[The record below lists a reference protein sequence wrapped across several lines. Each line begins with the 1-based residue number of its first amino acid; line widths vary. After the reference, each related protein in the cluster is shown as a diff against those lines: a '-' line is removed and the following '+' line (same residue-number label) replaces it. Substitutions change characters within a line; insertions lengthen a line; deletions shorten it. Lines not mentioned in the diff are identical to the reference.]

1 MATAAAAGATIA
13 QTPAMLAAVAV
24 TNVAMLGLQVGMM
37 IWASKRN
44 KKKKNSTDEINYVA
58 NSTVEPM
65 PRVYGT
71 VRLGPNMAWFG
82 NFYSRETPKDQT
94 DNWRY

>member
-1 MATAAAAGATIA
+1 MASVAAVGSSIA
-13 QTPAMLAAVAV
+13 QTPAMIAAVAGV
-24 TNVAMLGLQVGMM
+24 NVAMLGLQVGTM

-44 KKKKNSTDEINYVA
+44 KKKKNSTDEISYVA

-82 NFYSRETPKDQT
+82 NFYYRETSKKET

>member
-1 MATAAAAGATIA
+1 MAAAGIVGAGLA
-13 QTPAMLAAVAV
+13 QTPAMVAAVAV

-37 IWASKRN
+37 IWASKRA
-44 KKKKNSTDEINYVA
+44 KKKKNTTDEINFVA

-71 VRLGPNMAWFG
+71 VRLGPNMSWFG
-82 NFYSRETPKDQT
+82 NFYSRDTPKKEVDE
-94 DNWRY
+94 WRY